1 MALHVKQ
8 IVLKSVIVIGLL
20 VGLSGCIS
28 IHFAEERDLFGGF
41 RRWTA
46 VDTLRVLYGLDKHS
60 LAPASTF
67 HTLELDT
74 VKRRATLIGL
84 SAAFKHVGLAEAQ
97 ARGASAIYEDALP
110 EPKRI
115 KLGIIDDFGGEGS
128 HGDWLPLVREDK
140 ILHDF
145 SGEGSHGELVASFAL
160 AAAPDAEVLVCAVK
174 AYEKKLDTDNI
185 IQCLKAALAEEL
197 DVLNLSFGHDSLA
210 NFLCTAV
217 PPELDD
223 ESRRLLKESL
233 MIEDLRRKGTIIV
246 GAAGNDGKH
255 RETHFPGCRG
265 DISAGAVYGDFY
277 QAVSSCN
284 EFNVQP
290 DDVTC
295 FSNYG
300 NLFAP
305 GYFVLMGEGPLA
317 GTSFASPLIAGAAAL
332 IKGTLKKRAPQSPH
346 LSHPGGVVNSLFSY
360 AVEIED
366 RFRTG
371 LPHRRLNALA
381 PIANYLEPTPKP
393 RPLLPVVDRNQDCYI
408 NDEEVLFALNLWT
421 TGTPLG
427 GLLLTDTYILDV
439 LNAWIKGQNICH

>member
-1 MALHVKQ
+1 MALGVKQ
-8 IVLKSVIVIGLL
+8 ILLKSAIVAGLL
-20 VGLSGCIS
+20 VGLSGCVS
-28 IHFAEERDLFGGF
+28 LRLVEESDLSTGF

-46 VDTLRVLYGLDKHS
+46 ADALRVLYGLDKHS
-60 LAPASTF
+60 MTPASTF
-67 HTLELDT
+67 HPQELNSI
-74 VKRRATLIGL
+74 KRRAVLISL

-97 ARGASAIYEDALP
+97 ARGASAIYKDELP

-115 KLGIIDDFGGEGS
+115 KLGIIDDFNEPGS
-128 HGDWLPLVREDK
+128 HGD
-140 ILHDF
+140 I
-145 SGEGSHGELVASFAL
+145 VASFAL
-160 AAAPDAEVLVCAVK
+160 AAAPDAEVLVCSVK
-174 AYEKKLDTDNI
+174 AYGNRLDTDDI
-185 IQCLKAALAEEL
+185 IQCLKAALAKEL
-197 DVLNLSFGHDSLA
+197 DVLNLSFGNDSLA

-217 PPELDD
+217 PSDLDD
-223 ESRRLLKESL
+223 DQRRLFQEAQ
-233 MIEDLRRKGTIIV
+233 MIEYLRQKGTIIV

-277 QAVSSCN
+277 ESVPDCE

-305 GYFVLMGEGPLA
+305 GYFVLADGKTPLG

-332 IKGTLKKRAPQSPH
+332 IKGTLKKRVPQSPH
-346 LSHPGGVVNSLFSY
+346 LSHPGGVVNALFYY

-371 LPHRRLNALA
+371 LPHRRLDALA
-381 PIANYLEPTPKP
+381 PIAPYLDSTPKP
-393 RPLLPVVDRNQDCYI
+393 RPLLSVIDRNEDCQI
-408 NDEEVLFALNLWT
+408 DDAEVLFALNLWT

-427 GLLLTDTYILDV
+427 GLMLTDAYILEV
-439 LNAWIKGQNICH
+439 LNAWIQGRNICD

>member
-1 MALHVKQ
+1 MALGVKR
-8 IVLKSVIVIGLL
+8 ILLKSAIVVGLL
-20 VGLSGCIS
+20 VGLSGCVS
-28 IHFAEERDLFGGF
+28 LRFVEEGDLSTGF

-46 VDTLRVLYGLDKHS
+46 ADALRVLYGLDKHS
-60 LAPASTF
+60 MTPASKF
-67 HTLELDT
+67 EKPDLKLI
-74 VKRRATLIGL
+74 KRLVTLINL
-84 SAAFKHVGLAEAQ
+84 AAALEHVGLAEAQ
-97 ARGASAIYEDALP
+97 ARGASAIYKDELP

-115 KLGIIDDFGGEGS
+115 KIGIIDDFSFSREVS
-128 HGDWLPLVREDK
+128 HGN
-140 ILHDF
+140 I
-145 SGEGSHGELVASFAL
+145 VASFAL
-160 AAAPDAEVLVCAVK
+160 AAAPDAEVWICDVGEFKSDVT
-174 AYEKKLDTDNI
+174 ERINH
-185 IQCLKAALAEEL
+185 CLTGALAKEF
-197 DVLNLSFGHDSLA
+197 DVINLSFGLPSTIGDTL

-217 PPELDD
+217 PIWDD
-223 ESRRLLKESL
+223 FSRKLFERAQLIERL
-233 MIEDLRRKGTIIV
+233 RQKGTIIV

-255 RETHFPGCRG
+255 RETSFPGCRG

-277 QAVSSCN
+277 KHVTDCE

-305 GYFVLMGEGPLA
+305 GYFVLADGKTPLL

-332 IKGTLKKRAPQSPH
+332 IKGTLKKRVPQSPH
-346 LSHPGGVVNSLFSY
+346 LSHPGGVVNALFYY

-381 PIANYLEPTPKP
+381 PIAPYLDSTPKP
-393 RPLLPVVDRNQDCYI
+393 RPLLFVIDRNEDCQI
-408 NDEEVLFALNLWT
+408 DDAEVLFALNLWT

-427 GLLLTDTYILDV
+427 GLMLTDTYILDV
-439 LNAWIKGQNICH
+439 LNAWIQGRNICD

>member
-1 MALHVKQ
+1 MALRVKQ
-8 IVLKSVIVIGLL
+8 ILLKSAVVVGLL
-20 VGLSGCIS
+20 VGLSGCVS
-28 IHFAEERDLFGGF
+28 LRLVEESNLSTGF

-46 VDTLRVLYGLDKHS
+46 ADALRVLYSLDKHS
-60 LAPASTF
+60 MTPASTF
-67 HTLELDT
+67 HPMELT
-74 VKRRATLIGL
+74 SIKRRAVLISL

-97 ARGASAIYEDALP
+97 ARGASARYTDGP
-110 EPKRI
+110 EPKHI
-115 KLGIIDDFGGEGS
+115 KIDIIDNFNEPG
-128 HGDWLPLVREDK
+128 
-140 ILHDF
+140 F
-145 SGEGSHGELVASFAL
+145 HGEKVASFAL
-160 AAAPDAEVLVCAVK
+160 AAAPDAEVWTCNVGKFESGVAERIN
-174 AYEKKLDTDNI
+174 Y
-185 IQCLKAALAEEL
+185 CLTGALAKEF
-197 DVLNLSFGHDSLA
+197 DVINLSFGLPSTIGDTL

-217 PPELDD
+217 PIWDD
-223 ESRRLLKESL
+223 FSRKLFESAQLIERL
-233 MIEDLRRKGTIIV
+233 RQKGTIIV

-255 RETHFPGCRG
+255 RETYFPGCRG

-277 QAVSSCN
+277 ESVPDCE

-305 GYFVLMGEGPLA
+305 GYFVLADGEKPQ

-346 LSHPGGVVNSLFSY
+346 LSHPGGVVNALFSY

-381 PIANYLEPTPKP
+381 PIAPYLDSTPKP
-393 RPLLPVVDRNQDCYI
+393 RPLLSVIDRNEDCQI
-408 NDEEVLFALNLWT
+408 DDAEVLFALNLWI

-427 GLLLTDTYILDV
+427 GLMLTDTYILDV
-439 LNAWIKGQNICH
+439 LNAWIQGQNICD

>member
-1 MALHVKQ
+1 MALGVKQ
-8 IVLKSVIVIGLL
+8 ILLKSAIVAGLL
-20 VGLSGCIS
+20 VGLSGCVS
-28 IHFAEERDLFGGF
+28 LRLVEESDLSTGF

-46 VDTLRVLYGLDKHS
+46 ADTLRVLYGLDKHS
-60 LAPASTF
+60 MTPASTF
-67 HTLELDT
+67 HPMELSSI
-74 VKRRATLIGL
+74 KRRAALISL

-97 ARGASAIYEDALP
+97 ARGASAIYKDELP

-115 KLGIIDDFGGEGS
+115 KLGIIDN
-128 HGDWLPLVREDK
+128 
-140 ILHDF
+140 F
-145 SGEGSHGELVASFAL
+145 SSDDSHGEEVASFAL
-160 AAAPDAEVLVCAVK
+160 AAAPDAEVWTCNVGEFKSGVEERIN
-174 AYEKKLDTDNI
+174 Y
-185 IQCLKAALAEEL
+185 CLTGALAKEF
-197 DVLNLSFGHDSLA
+197 DVINLSFGRPSTIGDTL

-217 PPELDD
+217 PIWDD
-223 ESRRLLKESL
+223 YSRKLFESTQLIERL
-233 MIEDLRRKGTIIV
+233 RQKGTIIV

-255 RETHFPGCRG
+255 RETSFPGCRG

-277 QAVSSCN
+277 ESVPDCE

-305 GYFVLMGEGPLA
+305 GYFVLADGKTPLG

-332 IKGTLKKRAPQSPH
+332 IKGTLKKRVPQSPH
-346 LSHPGGVVNSLFSY
+346 LSHPGGVVNALFYY

-371 LPHRRLNALA
+371 LPHRRLDALA
-381 PIANYLEPTPKP
+381 PIAPYLDSTPKP
-393 RPLLPVVDRNQDCYI
+393 RPLLSVIDRNEDCQI
-408 NDEEVLFALNLWT
+408 DDAEVLFALNLWT

-427 GLLLTDTYILDV
+427 GLMLTDAYILEV
-439 LNAWIKGQNICH
+439 LNAWIQGRNICD

>member
-1 MALHVKQ
+1 MALGVKQ
-8 IVLKSVIVIGLL
+8 IVLRAAIVVSLL
-20 VGLSGCIS
+20 VGLSGCVS
-28 IHFAEERDLFGGF
+28 IRLVEESALSRGF

-46 VDTLRVLYGLDKHS
+46 ADALRVLYGLDKHS
-60 LAPASTF
+60 MAPTSTF
-67 HTLELDT
+67 HPSELSPI
-74 VKRRATLIGL
+74 KRRAALINL

-97 ARGASAIYEDALP
+97 ARGASARYTDGL

-115 KLGIIDDFGGEGS
+115 KIGIIDDFNE
-128 HGDWLPLVREDK
+128 L
-140 ILHDF
+140 
-145 SGEGSHGELVASFAL
+145 GSHGEKVASFAL
-160 AAAPDAEVLVCAVK
+160 AAAPDAEVLVCSVK
-174 AYEKKLDTDNI
+174 AYRDRLDTDNI
-185 IQCLKAALAEEL
+185 IQCLKAALAKEL
-197 DVLNLSFGHDSLA
+197 DVLNLSFGRDSLA

-223 ESRRLLKESL
+223 DQRRLFQEAQ
-233 MIEDLRRKGTIIV
+233 MIEYLRHKGTIIV
-246 GAAGNDGKH
+246 GAAGNDGQH
-255 RETHFPGCRG
+255 RFIGFPGCRG

-277 QAVSSCN
+277 KNAPSANCE

-305 GYFVLMGEGPLA
+305 GYFVLADGESLP

-332 IKGTLKKRAPQSPH
+332 IKGTLKKRVPQSPH
-346 LSHPGGVVNSLFSY
+346 LSHPGSVVNALFYY

-381 PIANYLEPTPKP
+381 PIANYLDPTPKP
-393 RPLLPVVDRNQDCYI
+393 RPLLSVLDRNEDCQI
-408 NDEEVLFALNLWT
+408 DDAEVLFALNLWT

-427 GLLLTDTYILDV
+427 GLMLTDTYILDV
-439 LNAWIKGQNICH
+439 LNAWIQGRNICD